1 MRALPVSLLLLS
13 LTGCSGL
20 YHAPSTVQSGPKNSF
35 KDTTS
40 TVHKAAPR
48 SAPLPA
54 KLYKNPEELVGK
66 PFRDLGEVYGS
77 TCKVSLQDPPPNISA
92 ARRNMQIRAA
102 AMKGN
107 GVLLHQC
114 QIVSAVAGCYQQAIC
129 QGTALSVSQ

>member
-1 MRALPVSLLLLS
+1 MRALPVSLFLLS

-20 YHAPSTVQSGPKNSF
+20 HHAPSATPNGPKNLF
-35 KDTTS
+35 KDTT
-40 TVHKAAPR
+40 TAVHKTATR

-77 TCKVSLQDPPPNISA
+77 ICKVNLQDPPPSISA
-92 ARRNMQIRAA
+92 ARRNMQTRAA

>member
-1 MRALPVSLLLLS
+1 MRALPVSL
-13 LTGCSGL
+13 TGCSGL
-20 YHAPSTVQSGPKNSF
+20 HHAPSAPQSGPKNPF
-35 KDTTS
+35 TDTTS
-40 TVHKAAPR
+40 AVHKTTPR

-66 PFRDLGEVYGS
+66 PFRDLGEVYSS
-77 TCKVSLQDPPPNISA
+77 TCKVNLQDPPPSISS
-92 ARRNMQIRAA
+92 ARRNMQTRAA